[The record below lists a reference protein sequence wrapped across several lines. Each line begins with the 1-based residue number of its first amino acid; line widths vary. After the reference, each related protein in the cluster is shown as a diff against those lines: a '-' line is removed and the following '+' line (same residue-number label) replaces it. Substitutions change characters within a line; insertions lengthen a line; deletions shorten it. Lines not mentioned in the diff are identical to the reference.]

1 MHSIGVRPSHG
12 SSTSTEI
19 GWTPVRDRRSLIA
32 SVMGTVNFNPYDVHD
47 IRDDLPGKLVVGRK
61 GHLLRHDDVFF
72 RKILDG
78 DALFLGFKVWL

>member
-1 MHSIGVRPSHG
+1 
-12 SSTSTEI
+12 
-19 GWTPVRDRRSLIA
+19 
-32 SVMGTVNFNPYDVHD
+32 MGTVNFNPYDVHD